1 MRKIGY
7 VFPAVLAL
15 VAQTATP
22 IVATAQDGQTASAPT
37 TGAFTPTSALT
48 PRDAFY
54 CEQRKLGS
62 WFYCD
67 PDKAREMAKGKPA
80 APAVPA
86 AKQLAAISE
95 QLDELKARAILEP
108 TSENLASYM
117 RFQREQLDRA
127 STFADVWGRT
137 VWQNPDLDYTL
148 ERPINSLGKQTWMTD
163 RKAAKSS
170 TMQGLS
176 QRYGVFYFYSSNCSA
191 CRVFSPIVRSISDQ
205 YGLEVLAVS
214 MDGGGNEAFPRFAV
228 NTGQYQRMGLTG
240 NQVPALVLFD
250 TQTKQPIPIGYGLMA
265 ADEVM
270 DRIFTLTQTEPG
282 SDY

>member
-1 MRKIGY
+1 MRKPRL
-7 VFPAVLAL
+7 VVPVVLAL
-15 VAQTATP
+15 FSQIAAPFAAVAQ
-22 IVATAQDGQTASAPT
+22 SAPAEP
-37 TGAFTPTSALT
+37 GISDAEAAAPFVRA

-67 PDKAREMAKGKPA
+67 PDKAREAATSAA
-80 APAVPA
+80 APRVPA

-95 QLDELKARAILEP
+95 QLEELKARAILQP

-148 ERPINSLGKQTWMTD
+148 ERPINSLGKQTWMAD
-163 RKAAKSS
+163 RKAAKAT
-170 TMQGLS
+170 TMQELS
-176 QRYGVFYFYSSNCSA
+176 QRYGVFYFYSSGCSA
-191 CRVFSPIVRSISDQ
+191 CRVFAPIVRSISDQ

-214 MDGGGNEAFPRFAV
+214 MDGGGNDVFPRYAV
-228 NTGQYQRMGLTG
+228 NTGQYERMGLTG

-250 TQTKQPIPIGYGLMA
+250 TLTKKPIPIGYGLMA

-270 DRIFTLTQTEPG
+270 DRIFTLTQTQPG